1 MSSLDGKVALI
12 TGAKGGLGT
21 FVTNAFLS
29 EGAIVAGSSRS
40 IRDQDFA
47 HTRFAAYPA
56 ELSDTARARAL
67 AESVVRRF
75 GRIDVLVHL
84 VGGFAAGAVAD
95 TDAKVLDQMLDVNL
109 RSAFYAIQATL
120 PVMREQ
126 LAGRI
131 IAIGSRAAVEGNAG
145 VGAYSASKAALAA
158 VIRAVAAENK
168 EFGITANLVL
178 PGTMDTPGNRAA
190 NPQADF
196 SRWVQPADVAG
207 VIVSLASQSYAPVS
221 GALTPVYGKEL

>member
-1 MSSLDGKVALI
+1 
-12 TGAKGGLGT
+12 
-21 FVTNAFLS
+21 
-29 EGAIVAGSSRS
+29 
-40 IRDQDFA
+40 
-47 HTRFAAYPA
+47 
-56 ELSDTARARAL
+56 
-67 AESVVRRF
+67 
-75 GRIDVLVHL
+75 

-168 EFGITANLVL
+168 EFGITANLVM

-190 NPQADF
+190 NPQADL

-221 GALTPVYGKEL
+221 GALIPVYGKEL